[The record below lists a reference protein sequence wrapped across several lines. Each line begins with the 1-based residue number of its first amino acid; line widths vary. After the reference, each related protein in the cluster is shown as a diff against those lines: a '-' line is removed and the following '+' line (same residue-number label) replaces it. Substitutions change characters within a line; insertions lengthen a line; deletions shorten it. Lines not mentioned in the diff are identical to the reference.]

1 MISQDILKDA
11 QNLIGDD
18 RQKDYGDKVT
28 NHTNIAA
35 LWSIFLRKEVTP
47 HDAAVCMALVKVAR
61 LMHQHKK
68 DSYID
73 MAAYAAIAGEIEAR
87 SETKDQSFES
97 EGERRGRIGEER
109 IKSLNKKNDPFERNK
124 AYIEHREEFPYYP
137 DKNKTPSEE
146 LQDELE
152 PIPCPHN

>member
-1 MISQDILKDA
+1 MNHLSKMTCKEILNDA
-11 QNLIGDD
+11 KKLIGGN
-18 RQKDYGDKVT
+18 RQKDYGDKLT
-28 NHTNIAA
+28 NHQNIAA
-35 LWSIFLRKEVTP
+35 LWSIFLRKKVTP

-87 SETKDQSFES
+87 TDKDKSFES
-97 EGERRGRIGEER
+97 EGERRGRITKEYV
-109 IKSLNKKNDPFERNK
+109 KSL
-124 AYIEHREEFPYYP
+124 
-137 DKNKTPSEE
+137 NKTPSEE

>member
-35 LWSIFLRKEVTP
+35 LWSIFLQSHVTA
-47 HDAAVCMALVKVAR
+47 HDVAVCMALVKVAR

-87 SETKDQSFES
+87 NTTKDKSFES
-97 EGERRGRIGEER
+97 EGERRGAETEKH
-109 IKSLNKKNDPFERNK
+109 IKSL
-124 AYIEHREEFPYYP
+124 
-137 DKNKTPSEE
+137 NKTPSEE

>member
-1 MISQDILKDA
+1 MISQDILKEA
-11 QNLIGDD
+11 QNLIGAD
-18 RQKDYGDKVT
+18 RQKDYGDKLT

-35 LWSIFLRKEVTP
+35 LWSIFLQKKIMP
-47 HDAAVCMALVKVAR
+47 HDVAVCMALVKVAR

-87 SETKDQSFES
+87 SETKDKSFES
-97 EGERRGRIGEER
+97 EGERRGAETAKH
-109 IKSLNKKNDPFERNK
+109 IKSL
-124 AYIEHREEFPYYP
+124 
-137 DKNKTPSEE
+137 NKTPSEE

>member
-1 MISQDILKDA
+1 MISQDILKEA
-11 QNLIGDD
+11 KNLIGAD
-18 RQKDYGDKVT
+18 RQKDYGDKVV

-47 HDAAVCMALVKVAR
+47 HDVAVCMALVKVAR

-87 SETKDQSFES
+87 SDKKDRSFDS
-97 EGERRGRIGEER
+97 EGERRGRETEKH
-109 IKSLNKKNDPFERNK
+109 IKSLNK
-124 AYIEHREEFPYYP
+124 
-137 DKNKTPSEE
+137 
-146 LQDELE
+146 
-152 PIPCPHN
+152 CPHN

>member
-1 MISQDILKDA
+1 MISQDILKEA
-11 QNLIGDD
+11 QNLIGAD
-18 RQKDYGDKVT
+18 RQEDYGDKVT

-35 LWSIFLRKEVTP
+35 LWSIFLQTKITA
-47 HDAAVCMALVKVAR
+47 HDVAVCMALVKVAR

-87 SETKDQSFES
+87 NTTKDKSFES
-97 EGERRGRIGEER
+97 EGERRGAETEKH
-109 IKSLNKKNDPFERNK
+109 IKSL
-124 AYIEHREEFPYYP
+124 
-137 DKNKTPSEE
+137 NKTPSEE